1 MSWKACRISITLVDD
16 VRLASTKLAER
27 SCRIRAA
34 STNTY
39 VRQHKLA
46 SEVFDI
52 YAPLTHH
59 LGVGQLKWELEDL
72 SFPYLH
78 LD

>member
-1 MSWKACRISITLVDD
+1 MSTTLVEDFR
-16 VRLASTKLAER
+16 VASIKLAER
-27 SCRIRAA
+27 TSRIRAA
-34 STNTY
+34 STDTY

-46 SEVFDI
+46 IEVFDI

-59 LGVGQLKWELEDL
+59 LGVGQLKWDLEDL
-72 SFPYLH
+72 SSLFLH